1 MVITSYGPEAVYSD
15 LLRLET
21 VGDTEGTGANIAS
34 DSSNFNNDVEVA
46 P

>member
-1 MVITSYGPEAVYSD
+1 MVDTSCGSEAVYSD

-21 VGDTEGTGANIAS
+21 VGDTEGTGANIAL
-34 DSSNFNNDVEVA
+34 DSSNSNTDVEVA

>member
-1 MVITSYGPEAVYSD
+1 MIITSCRSEAVYSD

-21 VGDTEGTGANIAS
+21 GGDTEDTGANMAS
-34 DSSNFNNDVEVA
+34 DSSNSNNDVEVS